1 MKITKMSE
9 SENRYWVT
17 RKPTICPSCGEKT
30 VKKSIYGYPSE
41 EDFRNK
47 EIHCVGCIPD
57 IPWPRK
63 WGCNSCDAAFWK
75 DDKKTRER
83 FKNFEEWGINEIK
96 E

>member
-1 MKITKMSE
+1 MSE

-17 RKPTICPSCGEKT
+17 RKPISCPNCGKKT

-41 EDFRNK
+41 EDFHNK

-75 DDKKTRER
+75 DDIKTRER
-83 FKNFEEWGINEIK
+83 FKKFEAWTIDEIK